1 MMIYIY
7 KEGCTP
13 EIVTTRGTRYPKG
26 GHTYTNKIFAWE
38 HSTWLDM
45 VLSYINE
52 VHTRTTKTSQLATRD
67 HHWDALRKETS
78 ITRYEMNIMPRCNLH
93 KVECKRRKHE

>member
-7 KEGCTP
+7 EEGCTP
-13 EIVTTRGTRYPKG
+13 KIVTTQGTRSPKG

-45 VLSYINE
+45 VLLYINE

-67 HHWDALRKETS
+67 RCWDALRKETS
-78 ITRYEMNIMPRCNLH
+78 ITRMNEYHAMIQPTQG
-93 KVECKRRKHE
+93 